1 MKQLLEVENLEL
13 LIHKENSWIKPLQN
27 VNLTI
32 GYSQTVGLVGE
43 SGSGKSLTA
52 RAILKL
58 LPKKNCSLNAKK
70 LLLGNIDLLSAGKKL
85 IQKVRGAQIG
95 LIMQDAQSCLN
106 PTMKIKSQIMESL
119 LFHEIYSDKLQAE
132 KEAQRLLELVEIPSA
147 SQVMNCYPFELSGGM
162 KQRVV
167 IATAIATRPKL
178 LIADEPTSA
187 LDMESQDATLNLLK
201 TIQNEFLTSILL
213 ITHDLHLAK
222 TFCDKISVMYQG
234 QTIETLSQDRYQSA
248 FHPYTQH
255 LMLSKPTL
263 KTPKDISLPVLK
275 NLPFESNQYHS
286 CPFVNRCK
294 EAMRICHSNNP
305 TLAKIHPNHMVSCF
319 LAQKKVN
326 QEVFS

>member
-1 MKQLLEVENLEL
+1 MRHLLEIENLEL
-13 LIHKENSWIKPLQN
+13 IIQKEGDWIKPLQN

-58 LPKKNCSLNAKK
+58 LPKNNVVLNAKR
-70 LLLGNIDLLSAGKKL
+70 LLLGNIDLLCAGKKL

-95 LIMQDAQSCLN
+95 FIMQDAQSCLN
-106 PTMKIKSQIMESL
+106 PTMRIKYQIMESL
-119 LFHEIYSDKLQAE
+119 LFHQIYSEASQAE
-132 KEAQRLLELVEIPSA
+132 KEALRLLELVEIPSA
-147 SQVMNCYPFELSGGM
+147 KQVMNSYPFELSGGM

-201 TIQNEFLTSILL
+201 TIQKEFLTSILL

-234 QTIETLSQDRYQSA
+234 KTIETLSKERFHQA

-263 KTPKDISLPVLK
+263 NTPKDLSLPVLK
-275 NLPFESNQYHS
+275 NHS
-286 CPFVNRCK
+286 IDFKIDEACPFVNRCAH
-294 EAMRICHSNNP
+294 AMNICQRQIPH
-305 TLAKIHPNHMVSCF
+305 LKKINHDHTVSCF
-319 LAQKKVN
+319 MTEKMASL
-326 QEVFS
+326 EVLS